1 MSCQEFKVQLG
12 RLVTAINTHGYQP
25 NDVLTGTIV
34 SIPKDCRGNI
44 CIGKNYRGIMLCS
57 SIAKVIDIVMLMR
70 YSGIL
75 NTSDMQYAFKKDHST
90 VMCTLVLKEVI
101 RYYLNN
107 NSEVYTCFI
116 DATKVF
122 DCLRYDQLFQILIN

>member
-1 MSCQEFKVQLG
+1 MVSTEDISEAIEYLKYGKSDGDKGLISDHLLMSCQEFKVQLG

-75 NTSDMQYAFKKDHST
+75 NTSDMQYAF
-90 VMCTLVLKEVI
+90 
-101 RYYLNN
+101 
-107 NSEVYTCFI
+107 
-116 DATKVF
+116 
-122 DCLRYDQLFQILIN
+122 